1 MNLYPYQQ
9 TGAEWLAG
17 RKHALLADEM
27 GLGKSAQA
35 IAACD
40 AIGAER
46 VLVVCPASVVE
57 NWGREFSRFSRFGV
71 TIHKVTTKSL
81 RQVVDALVG
90 PLRFDDKE
98 RAHRAQKNQDIVH
111 LVEPPS
117 PLRLDAFYGAAAE
130 AFIVAAVD
138 PAAEPGE
145 EVHDIFVRAR
155 KGHGPRRKLGVLRS
169 RVDRDP
175 TLAVEYARHVGEYGR
190 LARGAERR
198 VLLSLQSERGAEHLL
213 VPPSESWLTDWEA
226 REDLLERLPLCQ
238 AIKGG
243 EKFWVRDPRVGRHR
257 DVLIGSYDA
266 MQRLSELEVDV
277 DVVIAD
283 EAHYLK
289 SATAKRTRAIFG
301 EKCDGAGG
309 LVERADRVILLSGTP
324 MPNHPAELWPAL
336 RALWP
341 EQITGTSGKPYSYWQ
356 FVSKFCKTKDNGFG
370 IQIVGAKNH
379 DLLRE
384 KLEPVMLRRLK
395 ADVLPDLPE
404 ITFEPLFVEGK
415 VTLDEA
421 STHMTWAIAET
432 LDKEGV
438 EGLKR
443 IAPHVAT
450 LRRLTGL
457 AKVAPVV
464 EWVREWLEGCDR
476 KIVLFAHHREVI
488 DRLHECFWQIGA
500 RVTGDTSAAQR
511 QQEIDDFQHSVTCRV
526 FIGQNTAAGT
536 GVTLTAASDL
546 LMLEPSWTPSD
557 NAQIAGRIH
566 RIGQDR
572 GCQVRFVTLAGSI
585 DEQIGKALARKAAD
599 ISAILDEPN
608 VEN

>member
-1 MNLYPYQQ
+1 MSTLYGYQQ

-35 IAACD
+35 IAACVAAKARD
-40 AIGAER
+40 R
-46 VLVVCPASVVE
+46 CVLVICPASVRE
-57 NWGREFSRFSRFGV
+57 NWKREFARFSNL
-71 TIHKVTTKSL
+71 T
-81 RQVVDALVG
+81 
-90 PLRFDDKE
+90 P
-98 RAHRAQKNQDIVH
+98 IVQ
-111 LVEPPS
+111 S
-117 PLRLDAFYGAAAE
+117 YDGAARNA
-130 AFIVAAVD
+130 
-138 PAAEPGE
+138 
-145 EVHDIFVRAR
+145 
-155 KGHGPRRKLGVLRS
+155 LN
-169 RVDRDP
+169 
-175 TLAVEYARHVGEYGR
+175 
-190 LARGAERR
+190 
-198 VLLSLQSERGAEHLL
+198 LS
-213 VPPSESWLTDWEA
+213 VPEGDHW
-226 REDLLERLPLCQ
+226 
-238 AIKGG
+238 
-243 EKFWVRDPRVGRHR
+243 
-257 DVLIGSYDA
+257 DVLI
-266 MQRLSELEVDV
+266 L
-277 DVVIAD
+277 D

-301 EKCDGAGG
+301 EKCDGVGG

-324 MPNHPAELWPAL
+324 MPNHPAEIWPAL

-450 LRRLTGL
+450 LRRLTGM

-464 EWVREWLEGCDR
+464 EWVKEWLDGCDR

-488 DRLHECFWQIGA
+488 AELFNTIGTADAVVVAGSTSDRQ
-500 RVTGDTSAAQR
+500 AAVD
-511 QQEIDDFQHSVTCRV
+511 EFQKDPACRV

-536 GVTLTAASDL
+536 GITLTAASDL

-566 RIGQDR
+566 RIGQKN

-608 VEN
+608 VGI